1 MTMAHKKAPKRLA
14 EQPTRV
20 VGRLSAN
27 QRSEHALVIEQ
38 VEEELGARI
47 KQPSAARVALAK
59 LKVARLR
66 EGLSLADVS
75 ARTGID
81 RGNVSKLE
89 QNADNVELNTL
100 VRLADALGY
109 DVVVDIKKRPLPAK
123 AQL

>member
-1 MTMAHKKAPKRLA
+1 MSDKEEPKRLA
-14 EQPTRV
+14 IKASRIV
-20 VGRLSAN
+20 ARLSAEK
-27 QRSEHALVIEQ
+27 RCEHAKVIEQ

-47 KQPSAARVALAK
+47 KKPSAARVALAK

-75 ARTGID
+75 EKSGID

-89 QNADNVELNTL
+89 QNAENVELNTL

-123 AQL
+123 A

>member
-1 MTMAHKKAPKRLA
+1 MANKKAPKRLA
-14 EQPTRV
+14 DPPTRI

-27 QRSEHALVIEQ
+27 QRSEHA
-38 VEEELGARI
+38 
-47 KQPSAARVALAK
+47 RVM
-59 LKVARLR
+59 
-66 EGLSLADVS
+66 SLADVS

-109 DVVVDIKKRPLPAK
+109 DVVVDIKKRPLPASP
-123 AQL
+123 

>member
-1 MTMAHKKAPKRLA
+1 M
-14 EQPTRV
+14 
-20 VGRLSAN
+20 
-27 QRSEHALVIEQ
+27 
-38 VEEELGARI
+38 
-47 KQPSAARVALAK
+47 AK
-59 LKVARLR
+59 LKLARLR

-109 DVVVDIKKRPLPAK
+109 VVVVDIKKRVRSAG
-123 AQL
+123 A

>member
-1 MTMAHKKAPKRLA
+1 MAHKKTPKRLA
-14 EQPTRV
+14 EQPTRI

-27 QRSEHALVIEQ
+27 QRSEHVRVIQQ
-38 VEEELGARI
+38 VEEEFGPRI
-47 KQPSAARVALAK
+47 KRPSAARVALAK

-123 AQL
+123 A

>member
-1 MTMAHKKAPKRLA
+1 MSDQKTINRLA
-14 EQPTRV
+14 KDAARIG
-20 VGRLSAN
+20 GRLSAET
-27 QRSEHALVIEQ
+27 RREHAKVIEQ

-59 LKVARLR
+59 LKLARLR

-75 ARTGID
+75 ERSGID

-100 VRLADALGY
+100 VRLAAAMGY
-109 DVVVDIKKRPLPAK
+109 DVVVDIKKRALPAK
-123 AQL
+123 A

>member
-1 MTMAHKKAPKRLA
+1 MSNGKDPKQLAKK
-14 EQPTRV
+14 PTRI
-20 VGRLSAN
+20 VGRLSADK
-27 QRSEHALVIEQ
+27 RSEHAKVIEQ
-38 VEEELGARI
+38 VEEELAARI
-47 KQPSAARVALAK
+47 KKPGAARVALAK

-66 EGLSLADVS
+66 EGMSLADVS
-75 ARTGID
+75 EKSGID

-123 AQL
+123 A

>member
-1 MTMAHKKAPKRLA
+1 
-14 EQPTRV
+14 
-20 VGRLSAN
+20 
-27 QRSEHALVIEQ
+27 
-38 VEEELGARI
+38 
-47 KQPSAARVALAK
+47 LAK
-59 LKVARLR
+59 LKLARLR

-109 DVVVDIKKRPLPAK
+109 VVVVDIKKRVRSAG
-123 AQL
+123 A